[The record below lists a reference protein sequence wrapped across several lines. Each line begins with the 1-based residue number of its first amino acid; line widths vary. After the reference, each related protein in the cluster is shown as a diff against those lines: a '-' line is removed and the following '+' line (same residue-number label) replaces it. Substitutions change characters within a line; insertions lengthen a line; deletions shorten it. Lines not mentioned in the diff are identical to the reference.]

1 MKAKEIAKLRERL
14 GLSQREFAE
23 LLGVHQTAVS
33 QWELGGNIS
42 SLARKALERLK
53 QEAA

>member
-14 GLSQREFAE
+14 GLTQQELAE
-23 LLGVHQTAVS
+23 MLGVHQTAVS
-33 QWELGGNIS
+33 HWETGRPIS
-42 SLARKALERLK
+42 SMARKALERLQ